1 MIGDQSRTT
10 IADHSPRI
18 TNHCEIPTSSLDNP
32 APADD
37 CAFPVSALFFK
48 RFLKRPFQVASIV
61 PSSKALVE
69 RVASKM
75 DFSQPRVIAEY
86 GPGEGVHSRE
96 IVRRMSA
103 DSHLLLFELDAAFS
117 RALERQFADDPRV
130 HVIHGDAASLPY
142 ELKRRGIASC
152 DYILSGIPF
161 SILKID
167 KKRALLRKTYDA
179 LAPDGSFIIYQVTN
193 ELKQHATLFEHGES
207 EYFLQNIPPMFIT
220 VFHKT
225 PPPDS
230 RERRTAQSKRFSR
243 LAGVGA
249 DRSA

>member
-1 MIGDQSRTT
+1 MSK
-10 IADHSPRI
+10 
-18 TNHCEIPTSSLDNP
+18 
-32 APADD
+32 
-37 CAFPVSALFFK
+37 LFFK
-48 RFLKRPFQVASIV
+48 RFLKRPFQVASII

-96 IVRRMSA
+96 IARRMTP
-103 DSHLLLFELDAAFS
+103 DSHLLLFELDAAFA
-117 RALERQFADDPRV
+117 RDLKRQFADDPRV
-130 HVIHGDAASLPY
+130 HVIHGDAATLPY
-142 ELKRRGIASC
+142 ELKRRGFAQC

-161 SILKID
+161 SILKIE
-167 KKRALLRKTYDA
+167 KKRALLQKTHDS
-179 LAPDGSFIIYQVTN
+179 LIVDGSFIIYQVTN

-225 PPPDS
+225 PSPRRRARPAS
-230 RERRTAQSKRFSR
+230 ERKRIPGLVS
-243 LAGVGA
+243 VGA
-249 DRSA
+249 DGSA

>member
-1 MIGDQSRTT
+1 MHNKLGNVDS
-10 IADHSPRI
+10 
-18 TNHCEIPTSSLDNP
+18 PTSSLDNSK
-32 APADD
+32 ARDD
-37 CAFPVSALFFK
+37 YSSPVSALFFK
-48 RFLKRPFQVASIV
+48 RFLKRPFQIASIV

-75 DFSQPRVIAEY
+75 DSSQARVIAEY

-96 IVRRMSA
+96 IARRMSA

-117 RALERQFADDPRV
+117 RALERQFAGDPRV
-130 HVIHGDAASLPY
+130 HVIHGDAASLPF
-142 ELKRRGIASC
+142 ELKRRGIACC

-179 LAPDGSFIIYQVTN
+179 LGPSGSFIIYQVTN
-193 ELKQHATLFEHGES
+193 ELKQHATIFERAES
-207 EYFLQNIPPMFIT
+207 EYFLQNIPPMLIT

-225 PPPDS
+225 PWLQG
-230 RERRTAQSKRFSR
+230 RERRTGQSRKVSA
-243 LAGVGA
+243 LVGA